1 MSAAEDK
8 QTGCSSGRRSPA
20 LKRTRPI
27 AGLTLSCAVLGQL
40 LSACSQDLE
49 CSDNSVQIALGRA
62 LDNLYAQ
69 SRSLAQVDITVNDIV
84 VVQQSPQ
91 STSCKALVHLDID
104 FVGQKQSRDVA
115 VLYTAET
122 TDKGNVL
129 VTIRQ

>member
-8 QTGCSSGRRSPA
+8 QPGCSSGRRSPA
-20 LKRTRPI
+20 LKRTRRI
-27 AGLTLSCAVLGQL
+27 AGLTLLCAVVGPL

-49 CSDNSVQIALGRA
+49 CSDKSVQTALGRA

-69 SRSLAQVDITVNDIV
+69 SRSLAKVDITIKDTV

-91 STSCKALVHLDID
+91 SASCKVLAHLDID
-104 FVGQKQSRDVA
+104 FVGQKQSRDITIP
-115 VLYTAET
+115 YTAET

-129 VTIRQ
+129 VTIQQ